1 MRSLPEAVQPARP
14 GARGGR
20 RRAFWAALCA
30 LLCALL
36 GALAGAAAAAPVDVT
51 IYADDHYPPYSYVDN
66 GRLTGIYTLIVERA
80 LERLPGYRV
89 QLLPVPWKRGVLM
102 LEKGQAFALYPPYFR
117 PAERPYMKYSEAM
130 LTEQLVVFC
139 NAGLARRRALK
150 VWPDDYF
157 GLRIGMNAGF
167 LAGGKQFDA
176 AVKAGRLSVD
186 AVHGSRANLLKL
198 LRGRI
203 DCYVNDR
210 LSILWE
216 LEHIKKEGLMAPSY
230 QALLETQEL
239 GAEQGYLGYTELSPE
254 LFPFRADFVQK
265 LNAVLREMK
274 RSGEVKEMVT
284 HFLLQ

>member
-1 MRSLPEAVQPARP
+1 MRSLPEPVPPARR
-14 GARGGR
+14 GARGAR
-20 RRAFWAALCA
+20 RRPSWAALCA
-30 LLCALL
+30 LLC
-36 GALAGAAAAAPVDVT
+36 ALAGAAAAAPVDVT
-51 IYADDHYPPYSYVDN
+51 IYADDHYPPYSYLDN
-66 GRLTGIYTLIVERA
+66 GRLTGIYTLIVQRA

-117 PAERPYMKYSEAM
+117 PAERPFMKYSEAM

-139 NAGLARRRALK
+139 NAGLARMRALK
-150 VWPDDYF
+150 VWPDDYS

-167 LAGGKQFDA
+167 LAGGREFDA

-216 LEHIKKEGLMAPSY
+216 LEHIKKEGLMAASY
-230 QALLETQEL
+230 LPLVETVEL
-239 GAEQGYLGYTELSPE
+239 GAEQGFLGYTELSPE
-254 LFPFRADFVQK
+254 HFPFRADFVQK
-265 LNAVLREMK
+265 FNAVLREMK
-274 RSGEVKEMVT
+274 RSGEIKEMVT
-284 HFLLQ
+284 RFLLQ